1 MSLEDQ
7 LEEEAHKLVDAALE
21 NIPHDYLIMGTGPNV
36 RSVRDFVYAYEDG
49 YIVTGLADYYPLEY

>member
-21 NIPHDYLIMGTGPNV
+21 NIPHDYLREKKNLVALTALQQL
-36 RSVRDFVYAYEDG
+36 SQYDFWFYDG
-49 YIVTGLADYYPLEY
+49 K